1 MTPNDLMLTLTDQP
15 TTEDRD
21 IISAGLVTFNQ
32 QHAPP
37 DAYRPLDVYMRD
49 ADGQIV
55 GGLLGETY
63 WGWLHVN
70 ILWLREDVRKRGYGQ
85 KLLAMA
91 EDEARRRG
99 CKRAHL
105 DTLSFQALDFYQRL
119 GWTVWGQLDDLP
131 EGHTRYF
138 LKKSLV

>member
-1 MTPNDLMLTLTDQP
+1 MTQDELKLTLTEQP
-15 TTEDRD
+15 TAEDRD
-21 IISAGLVTFNQ
+21 IVSAGLVAFNQ

-37 DAYRPLDVYMRD
+37 DEYRPLDVYLRD
-49 ADGQIV
+49 ASGEII
-55 GGLLGETY
+55 GGLIGETY
-63 WGWLHVN
+63 WGWLHID
-70 ILWLREDVRKRGYGQ
+70 ILWLRDDVRGLGYG
-85 KLLAMA
+85 KRMLEMA
-91 EDEARRRG
+91 EAQARQRG

-105 DTLSFQALDFYQRL
+105 DTLSFQALDFYQKL